1 MPTSRQVSQGPHL
14 ITTSPSVTICS
25 ECRREV
31 LAATVGGL
39 DRHVDPVPLNDLGEL
54 QAVLRGVRTYELHS
68 EILVRR
74 GVERIR
80 KGSLPS
86 TPVLP
91 EHTHHPVPGH
101 LTDHR
106 HLAQAIWLCKKLLG
120 ATVLPGS
127 PDYDGPPPF

>member
-1 MPTSRQVSQGPHL
+1 
-14 ITTSPSVTICS
+14 
-25 ECRREV
+25 V

-86 TPVLP
+86 IPVLP

-106 HLAQAIWLCKKLLG
+106 HLAQAILLCKKLLG